1 MTKDVLSRAKD
12 LERDIRSLGSL
23 IEDYENGNGLHISS
37 SFPFN
42 PGQSIRF
49 QKELCE
55 WLRQKKSE
63 YEKELEAL

>member
-12 LERDIRSLGSL
+12 LERDIRSLEVL
-23 IEDYENGNGLHISS
+23 LNDYESGNSLHISCS
-37 SFPFN
+37 NLFN
-42 PGQSIRF
+42 PTQSVRL

-55 WLRQKKSE
+55 WIRQKKSK